1 VTTELIF
8 ILATGGLAALVA
20 AGALVAVLRGWGE
33 PSTPAP
39 ETLPIARPE
48 ASEAS
53 VLPMAPTHDAVVRVV
68 WWVAIAGVLVGVG
81 VSNAFPETRAAIYA
95 LGGAAA
101 VLVVLLHEM
110 LPDRWRGRYTVAI
123 EVVAALALATGLVWL
138 TGGASSP
145 FVFTFDLL
153 VVAVALTMGSRLA
166 LLVTAAASLAYVG
179 QLLLDTSTFGNNG
192 HLLQVAVNLGSLWLL
207 AYLAGVYANSER
219 RVRARVLELSQTDPL
234 TGLFNRGHLYP
245 TLEQEIQRT
254 RRSGRG
260 FCVLM
265 IDLDGLKAINDSLG
279 HLRGDDVLRAVGRV
293 VTGSIRT
300 VDSAYRY
307 GGDEFLILL
316 PETEFIGAYVVAE
329 KIREGVEQISESL
342 VTDPAATSVSIGLVS
357 HPEDGSS
364 TEELMVAADRAMYQ
378 AKSLGKNQIS
388 GNPRPRRAPRGLLA
402 AAEETEEAWPT
413 APTPATPT
421 PATPAPAEPT
431 PATPAPAQPPTAA
444 AAPNPMAEPSV
455 ATAPTPSTAASFTV
469 ESGTTNGS
477 SHEAHGED
485 EPDPAD
491 VRRHI
496 AAARRNMDP
505 DHQIRR
511 AMDAFLSS
519 PTSSRAEREQRS

>member
-8 ILATGGLAALVA
+8 ILVTGGLALLVA

-33 PSTPAP
+33 QSPAP
-39 ETLPIARPE
+39 ETLPIARAE
-48 ASEAS
+48 ASEAAA
-53 VLPMAPTHDAVVRVV
+53 LPMAPSHEAVVRVV

-81 VSNAFPETRAAIYA
+81 VSNAFPENRAAIYA

-101 VLVVLLHEM
+101 VLVVVLHEM
-110 LPDRWRGRYTVAI
+110 LPHRWRGRYTVAI

-179 QLLLDTSTFGNNG
+179 QLLLDTSSFANNG

-265 IDLDGLKAINDSLG
+265 IDLDGLKAINDSMG
-279 HLRGDDVLRAVGRV
+279 HLRGDEVLRAVGRV
-293 VTGSIRT
+293 ITGSIRT

-342 VTDPAATSVSIGLVS
+342 VTDPASTSVSIGLVS

-402 AAEETEEAWPT
+402 ASEEIGEAGPAEP
-413 APTPATPT
+413 APVE
-421 PATPAPAEPT
+421 PAPAEP
-431 PATPAPAQPPTAA
+431 PA
-444 AAPNPMAEPSV
+444 AAPAPTPMAEPAV
-455 ATAPTPSTAASFTV
+455 AATPPPSTAASFTV

>member
-1 VTTELIF
+1 MRNVTTELIF
-8 ILATGGLAALVA
+8 ILVTGGLAALVA

-33 PSTPAP
+33 QPPAP

-48 ASEAS
+48 PSLAGA
-53 VLPMAPTHDAVVRVV
+53 LPMAPSHEAVVRVV

-81 VSNAFPETRAAIYA
+81 VSNAFPENRAAIYA

-101 VLVVLLHEM
+101 VLVVVLHEM
-110 LPDRWRGRYTVAI
+110 LPQRWRGRYTVSV

-166 LLVTAAASLAYVG
+166 LLVTAAASLTYVG
-179 QLLLDTSTFGNNG
+179 QLLLDTSSFAKNG
-192 HLLQVAVNLGSLWLL
+192 DLLEVAVNLGSLWLL

-234 TGLFNRGHLYP
+234 TGLFNRGHLYL

-265 IDLDGLKAINDSLG
+265 IDLDGLKAINDSMG
-279 HLRGDDVLRAVGRV
+279 HLRGDDVLRSVGRV
-293 VTGSIRT
+293 ITGSIRA

-342 VTDPAATSVSIGLVS
+342 VTDPASTSVSIGLVS

-402 AAEETEEAWPT
+402 VAEEIGEAG
-413 APTPATPT
+413 PAEGSPVE
-421 PATPAPAEPT
+421 PAPAEP
-431 PATPAPAQPPTAA
+431 PTAA
-444 AAPNPMAEPSV
+444 PGPTPMAEPSR
-455 ATAPTPSTAASFTV
+455 ASAAPPSTAASFTV

-519 PTSSRAEREQRS
+519 PTSSRADREAGS

>member
-1 VTTELIF
+1 MTAELIF
-8 ILATGGLAALVA
+8 ILVSGGLAGLVGV
-20 AGALVAVLRGWGE
+20 GALVAVLRGWGE
-33 PSTPAP
+33 PTTTPASA
-39 ETLPIARPE
+39 PIATAADSRVETTLMTPSHE
-48 ASEAS
+48 
-53 VLPMAPTHDAVVRVV
+53 AVVRVV
-68 WWVAIAGVLVGVG
+68 WWVAIAGVLVGIG
-81 VSNAFPETRAAIYA
+81 VSNAFAANRLAIYA
-95 LGGAAA
+95 LGGAA
-101 VLVVLLHEM
+101 VVMVVVLHEM
-110 LPDRWRGRYTVAI
+110 LPRRWRGRATVAL

-138 TGGASSP
+138 TDGANSP
-145 FVFTFDLL
+145 FVFTFHLL
-153 VVAVALTMGSRLA
+153 VVAAALTMGSQLA

-179 QLLLDTSTFGNNG
+179 QLLLDASLTASSVD
-192 HLLQVAVNLGSLWLL
+192 LLRVGVNLVSLWLL
-207 AYLAGVYANSER
+207 AYLAGVYASSER

-234 TGLFNRGHLYP
+234 TSLFNRGHLFP
-245 TLEQEIQRT
+245 TLEQEVQRT

-293 VTGSIRT
+293 INGSIRT

-329 KIREGVEQISESL
+329 KIREGVEEIGESL
-342 VTDPAATSVSIGLVS
+342 ATDLAATSVSIGLVS

-364 TEELMVAADRAMYQ
+364 PEELMVAADRAMYQ
-378 AKSLGKNQIS
+378 AKALGKNQIS
-388 GNPRPRRAPRGLLA
+388 GNPRPRRAPNRLLA
-402 AAEETEEAWPT
+402 APEEISE
-413 APTPATPT
+413 
-421 PATPAPAEPT
+421 PAPAE
-431 PATPAPAQPPTAA
+431 APRVEASLA
-444 AAPNPMAEPSV
+444 AAPPVELSHAAPAVV
-455 ATAPTPSTAASFTV
+455 AADPPPPAAAFTV
-469 ESGTTNGS
+469 EPATTNGS
-477 SHEAHGED
+477 HHEAHGDD

-519 PTSSRAEREQRS
+519 PTSSRADREPGA

>member
-1 VTTELIF
+1 MTTELIF
-8 ILATGGLAALVA
+8 ILVTGGLAALVG

-33 PSTPAP
+33 RPPAA
-39 ETLPIARPE
+39 ETLPIAK
-48 ASEAS
+48 SEAS
-53 VLPMAPTHDAVVRVV
+53 GDGVLPMAPSHDAVVRVV

-81 VSNAFPETRAAIYA
+81 VSNSFPENRAAIYA

-110 LPDRWRGRYTVAI
+110 LPNRWRGRYSVAL

-179 QLLLDTSTFGNNG
+179 QLLLDTSSFANNG
-192 HLLQVAVNLGSLWLL
+192 DLLQVAVNLGSLWLL

-293 VTGSIRT
+293 ITGSIRA

-329 KIREGVEQISESL
+329 KIREGVEQLSESL
-342 VTDPAATSVSIGLVS
+342 VTDPASTSVSIGLVS
-357 HPEDGSS
+357 HPEDGPS

-388 GNPRPRRAPRGLLA
+388 GNPRPRRTPRGLLA
-402 AAEETEEAWPT
+402 GSEEIGDAET
-413 APTPATPT
+413 APVE
-421 PATPAPAEPT
+421 PAPAEP
-431 PATPAPAQPPTAA
+431 PA
-444 AAPNPMAEPSV
+444 AAPAAAPTVEPSV
-455 ATAPTPSTAASFTV
+455 LPAPNQSSAAAFTV
-469 ESGTTNGS
+469 ESATTNGS

-485 EPDPAD
+485 EPDPVD
-491 VRRHI
+491 VRRQI

-519 PTSSRAEREQRS
+519 PTSSRAEREQPS

>member
-1 VTTELIF
+1 MTTELIF
-8 ILATGGLAALVA
+8 ILVTGGLAALVG

-33 PSTPAP
+33 RPPAA
-39 ETLPIARPE
+39 ETLPIAK
-48 ASEAS
+48 SEAS
-53 VLPMAPTHDAVVRVV
+53 GDGVLPMAPSHDAVVRVV

-81 VSNAFPETRAAIYA
+81 VSNSFPENRAAIYA

-110 LPDRWRGRYTVAI
+110 LPNRWRGRYSVAL

-179 QLLLDTSTFGNNG
+179 QLLLDTSSFANNG
-192 HLLQVAVNLGSLWLL
+192 NLLQVAVNLGSLWLL

-293 VTGSIRT
+293 ITGSIRA

-329 KIREGVEQISESL
+329 KIREGVEQLSESL
-342 VTDPAATSVSIGLVS
+342 VTDPASTSVSIGLVS
-357 HPEDGSS
+357 HPEDGPS

-388 GNPRPRRAPRGLLA
+388 GNPRPRRTPRGLLA
-402 AAEETEEAWPT
+402 GSEEIGDAET
-413 APTPATPT
+413 APVE
-421 PATPAPAEPT
+421 PAPAEP
-431 PATPAPAQPPTAA
+431 PA
-444 AAPNPMAEPSV
+444 AAPAAAPTVEPSV
-455 ATAPTPSTAASFTV
+455 LPAPNQNSAAAFTV
-469 ESGTTNGS
+469 ESATTNGS

-485 EPDPAD
+485 EPDPVD
-491 VRRHI
+491 VRRQI

-519 PTSSRAEREQRS
+519 PTSSRAEREQPS